1 MIYTDEFLINGLKVT
16 ITSRYPKLKS
26 IDGIEDLIKSYLKPF
41 EYSMPDGRNLLQK
54 FYKIDPNRFN
64 YIGLEDALMEKYNG
78 PFQVRLELFIE

>member
-41 EYSMPDGRNLLQK
+41 EYSAGKPDLL
-54 FYKIDPNRFN
+54 I
-64 YIGLEDALMEKYNG
+64 IL
-78 PFQVRLELFIE
+78 